1 MVMLLIERVLM
12 LIFRIKS
19 EVNME
24 SKQLLKKIEDM
35 HYWDA
40 RVISLSTDF
49 FGDELVLVYEDSDGD
64 VVYKFLNC
72 YQINY
77 KHALEYD
84 KEKPIREFTR
94 LQLPYFLQNVE
105 LEDYLHEETQYLR
118 CTITMPPLEIS
129 ILSKE
134 CIVFRK

>member
-1 MVMLLIERVLM
+1 MD
-12 LIFRIKS
+12 
-19 EVNME
+19 
-24 SKQLLKKIEDM
+24 SKQLIKKIEEM

-72 YQINY
+72 YQVNY
-77 KHALEYD
+77 KHALDYD
-84 KEKPIREFTR
+84 KEKPISDFTR
-94 LQLPYFLQNVE
+94 LQLPYFLQNIE
-105 LEDYLHEETQYLR
+105 LEDYFNEDKKYLK
-118 CTITMPPLEIS
+118 CTITMPPLEVS

-134 CIVFRK
+134 FVIYRK